1 MRVLLV
7 PLVILQLRLC
17 HDMDLDPLL
26 PTMELKLLGVL
37 PLFLRAK
44 MLGMLRI

>member
-26 PTMELKLLGVL
+26 PTMELKLGVL
-37 PLFLRAK
+37 PLFLRAQ